1 MSYST
6 TSGFSDLVG
15 SCEISNNNV
24 TSYTSNSKGAGTVT
38 NLGGSN
44 LNFRVSFSGVTRP
57 YVIVASANPG
67 ANGFSGNANNDG
79 PEEAEETWAATATAP
94 EPVPESAYAKG
105 E

>member
-1 MSYST
+1 MSYIT

-24 TSYTSNSKGAGTVT
+24 TSYYSNTRGTGTVT

-44 LNFRVSFSGVTRP
+44 LNFRVSFTGVTHP
-57 YVIVASANPG
+57 YVIHANANG
-67 ANGFSGNANNDG
+67 AGNGFSGNANDNG
-79 PEEAEETWAATATAP
+79 PEEGEETWAATATAP
-94 EPVPESAYAKG
+94 EAAYAKG